1 MSHKISGGCLC
12 GAVKFVVDD
21 RFDKFYL
28 CHCIQCRKVS
38 GSSHASNLFT
48 TIDHIKWLSGVD
60 KTVRFDHKEGE
71 FTKVFCSECG
81 SGLPYKSLTSDS
93 LIVPAGSLDEEP
105 SLAPQAQIFCGEKAG
120 WFTQGISAPEH
131 LRYESTD

>member
-1 MSHKISGGCLC
+1 
-12 GAVKFVVDD
+12 
-21 RFDKFYL
+21 
-28 CHCIQCRKVS
+28 
-38 GSSHASNLFT
+38 
-48 TIDHIKWLSGVD
+48 VD

-120 WFTQGISAPEH
+120 WFTHGISAPEH